1 MRHTAA
7 VWRRLR
13 SKSLAPRRPA
23 VETHQ
28 WPLVIAT
35 VLMLVIGI
43 ALAVWLV
50 VEVTGTLH
58 YPSATNVVD

>member
-1 MRHTAA
+1 MRHTPG

-23 VETHQ
+23 VGSDQ

-35 VLMLVIGI
+35 ALMLLIGI
-43 ALAVWLV
+43 ALAAWLM
-50 VEVTGTLH
+50 VEVTGSLH
-58 YPSATNVVD
+58 YPLVHNVVD

>member
-1 MRHTAA
+1 M
-7 VWRRLR
+7 
-13 SKSLAPRRPA
+13 APRRPA

-43 ALAVWLV
+43 ALAAWLL
-50 VEVTGTLH
+50 VEVTGSLH